1 MWQGQSQQAGEREEV
16 RAGRGQGQVMQGL
29 VSPREDLGF
38 YPKGGGTPGGLWA
51 EEEQDLTQVLTSTPW
66 WLPRENSL
74 LVGDE
79 RELRDIRGEAGT
91 ATQGKKEA
99 AWIT

>member
-1 MWQGQSQQAGEREEV
+1 M

-29 VSPREDLGF
+29 VGSREDLGF
-38 YPKGGGTPGGLWA
+38 YPKGDGSPGGLWA
-51 EEEQDLTQVLTSTPW
+51 GEKQDLIQVLTSTPW

-79 RELRDIRGEAGT
+79 SELRGTGGEAGI
-91 ATQGKKEA
+91 ATKGKEA
-99 AWIT
+99 AWVT